1 MTLSLKNISI
11 KNKIIGIALFVSMI
25 AIIIGFVFILF
36 FNVENLRNETLNN
49 GVMNSRLIGEYCIG
63 PLTFDDVQAADTILA
78 KLRTIPQ
85 VESGSL
91 YDRNGIL
98 FATYKQKEETYVPP
112 LLEKSPETRHYYK
125 DKHLVIEHAINYQN
139 ENYGA
144 IILSISTD
152 FLTQR
157 IEKHVLLLLATLA
170 GMLVIAFILANQLHR
185 IISQPI
191 LDLAQFTRKIA
202 LEGNYNL
209 KLTTKSDDEIGL
221 LYEDFNTMLEQI
233 KLRDKERDQV
243 QAKLKEAK
251 DRAEES
257 DQLKSAFLAN
267 MSHEI
272 RTPMNAILGFTEL
285 LTISENDIT
294 SEEKSHYIDLI
305 QNSGNNLLHLIDDI
319 IDISKIEAGQLKIVY
334 KDCDLTKLLNNLTD
348 SYQEIKRKRG
358 KAHIDLRLRLSENT
372 QNRIIRTDPN
382 RLIQIIS
389 NLLDN
394 ALKFTEEGFIE
405 LGCTALTTRKLQFY
419 VKDTGIGMDSQKQ
432 QVVFDRF
439 YKVEDDKTKLYRGAG
454 LGLAISRSLV
464 DMLGGQ
470 IWVDSQPGKGAVFTF
485 TIPLIPSKNKIPQ
498 KKSSRKPTN
507 LDWKDK
513 TILIAED
520 EPTNFSYLREVLKP
534 TGVNLLHAHNGKE
547 AVDTIKFNKRIDIII
562 MDIKMPIMNGFEATK
577 LIKEMA
583 PEIPIISQTAYAM
596 ENEIEIARNTGMDD
610 YLIKPLK
617 PGVLISTIQ
626 KHLRDKS

>member
-382 RLIQIIS
+382 RLNQVIS

-454 LGLAISRSLV
+454 LGLAISRSLI

-485 TIPLIPSKNKIPQ
+485 TIPLIPSKNKISQ